1 MIVVKNVTVRYGKV
15 VALSD
20 VSFSLSGR
28 LIGVLGENG
37 AGKTTLFDVL
47 AGALRADSG
56 SATVPSEAIGYA
68 PQELSIP
75 KGIRV
80 LDFLTYMC
88 WLQGVK
94 GNYRQPVEEAL
105 RDVDLLDKHGARV
118 SELSGGMLRRLQFA
132 QSLLADPGL
141 LLLDEPTA
149 GLDPLQR
156 AGILDLVERL
166 ATKTQVMLS
175 THIISDLADR
185 IDEVLVIRGGQL
197 AALQSW
203 TERRPTESEIETLFR
218 AGVRP

>member
-1 MIVVKNVTVRYGKV
+1 MIVAKNVTVRYGKV
-15 VALSD
+15 LALSD

-37 AGKTTLFDVL
+37 AGKTTLFEVL
-47 AGALRADSG
+47 AGARRPQSG
-56 SATVPSEAIGYA
+56 SVAAPSEVIGYA

-80 LDFLTYMC
+80 EDFLTYMC
-88 WLQGVK
+88 WLQRVK
-94 GNYRQPVEEAL
+94 GGYRRPVEQVL
-105 RDVDLLDKHGARV
+105 RDVDLLDKRGARV
-118 SELSGGMLRRLQFA
+118 GELSGGMLRRLQFA

-149 GLDPLQR
+149 GLDPMQR
-156 AGILDLVERL
+156 SGILDLVERL
-166 ATKTQVMLS
+166 STKTQVMLS

-185 IDEVLVIRGGQL
+185 IDEVVVIRAGRV

-203 TERRPTESEIETLFR
+203 TDSRPTQSEIETLFL
-218 AGVRP
+218 AGARS